1 MGEETD
7 KRLRKSYWWDEIRFR
22 FWQLI
27 KCIKISLVSEFP
39 DGTIIKDI
47 PVLENIRILIEIRIV
62 FGTIKI
68 GLC

>member
-7 KRLRKSYWWDEIRFR
+7 ERLRKSYWWNEIRFR

>member
-7 KRLRKSYWWDEIRFR
+7 ERLRKSYWWNEIRFR

-47 PVLENIRILIEIRIV
+47 PVLENIRILIEIRIG
-62 FGTIKI
+62 FGTIRI